1 MRNSKAKMVKRALC
15 LIFAFLLSINSFAAV
30 VSDNDGSAFIT
41 KAEFDSLKNNFQ
53 SQIDQYNTS
62 IDAKIDSAIAAYFAG
77 IRMITK
83 EDIKTYVENYKELYW
98 CHDFSIEAKEKKWTS
113 RTASTVADEKTL
125 QPDYT
130 NQHGWAYWYKD
141 RGARFQVI
149 FPTNFGLAGMACRA
163 NFSSDGTYTKT
174 SQNTVNPE
182 VGDSS
187 TILMMKV
194 VGDSVIDSN
203 PLIQY
208 ISTQYNM
215 ARFGLD
221 WQSRETMYLTNGSE
235 SGRNI
240 TVDPIPS
247 SSDDEYF
254 TIKITGDR
262 YSDWHSQV
270 WTTNNTYAFAPKC
283 ADFGTAEP
291 GRNKATLEATSLTF
305 PQYSY
310 FCSSTTRVEENQTR
324 LYNMMLGTKSS
335 YRLPYLY
342 DYKLGGP
349 NGQVTT
355 GYEANAETTTYSFVD
370 YSKWVKRPISTTF
383 VCSKIFGTTQD
394 SSGHNYTMNTVLS
407 STELTINIPVIT
419 RGYVRDLRSPVAT
432 YNGENLKICGGIPVL
447 IEAMKNG
454 KLIVKIKCNKK
465 YDNATNG
472 TVEDTD
478 AKIKF
483 KKTDCTDSLT
493 NYLSGTYGD
502 NISAKFDGSKTI
514 DISNQTFTMEVQK
527 GDNVWMNIDPITLGQ
542 HIRIT
547 DLQCTLEYE

>member
-1 MRNSKAKMVKRALC
+1 
-15 LIFAFLLSINSFAAV
+15 
-30 VSDNDGSAFIT
+30 
-41 KAEFDSLKNNFQ
+41 
-53 SQIDQYNTS
+53 
-62 IDAKIDSAIAAYFAG
+62 
-77 IRMITK
+77 
-83 EDIKTYVENYKELYW
+83 
-98 CHDFSIEAKEKKWTS
+98 
-113 RTASTVADEKTL
+113 
-125 QPDYT
+125 
-130 NQHGWAYWYKD
+130 
-141 RGARFQVI
+141 
-149 FPTNFGLAGMACRA
+149 
-163 NFSSDGTYTKT
+163 
-174 SQNTVNPE
+174 
-182 VGDSS
+182 
-187 TILMMKV
+187 
-194 VGDSVIDSN
+194 
-203 PLIQY
+203 
-208 ISTQYNM
+208 
-215 ARFGLD
+215 
-221 WQSRETMYLTNGSE
+221 
-235 SGRNI
+235 
-240 TVDPIPS
+240 
-247 SSDDEYF
+247 
-254 TIKITGDR
+254 
-262 YSDWHSQV
+262 
-270 WTTNNTYAFAPKC
+270 
-283 ADFGTAEP
+283 
-291 GRNKATLEATSLTF
+291 
-305 PQYSY
+305 
-310 FCSSTTRVEENQTR
+310 
-324 LYNMMLGTKSS
+324 MMLGTKSS

-355 GYEANAETTTYSFVD
+355 GYEANAGTTTYSFVD